1 MDKSQTTQADTLVK
15 NAAFGDN
22 NTGLIHIH
30 DEFVKNSVICSRFG

>member
-30 DEFVKNSVICSRFG
+30 DDFVKKLRYL